1 MPVATIIAGARYLV
15 CGERMYAEA
24 WDVDGGVET
33 WVILEDAATREPR
46 YLVRDRI
53 LERIDRQPD
62 GSIKSV
68 ACDVT
73 LDDVTLAV
81 RPL

>member
-1 MPVATIIAGARYLV
+1 MPVATIIVGARYLV
-15 CGERMYAEA
+15 CGERLRALA
-24 WDVDGGVET
+24 WDVDDGAET
-33 WVILEDAATREPR
+33 WVILESAATGEPR
-46 YLVRDRI
+46 YLVRDRM